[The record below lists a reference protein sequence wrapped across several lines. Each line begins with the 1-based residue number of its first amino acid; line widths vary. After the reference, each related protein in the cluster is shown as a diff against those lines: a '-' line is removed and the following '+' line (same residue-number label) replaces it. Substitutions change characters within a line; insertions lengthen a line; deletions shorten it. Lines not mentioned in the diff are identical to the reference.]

1 MVYMSNGL
9 WISERIQSSS
19 VTDKLDPEHPKG
31 RGGNSPFTEGDK
43 VCINHILGLSN
54 MINCVSISHT
64 SLGPLIQTGEIA
76 YCQSSLKLDKYGSR
90 VVYPIG
96 QSVISHP
103 VRH

>member
-1 MVYMSNGL
+1 MAFMSNGL
-9 WISERIQSSS
+9 WISGRIQSSC
-19 VTDKLDPEHPKG
+19 VTDKLDPEHPRSG
-31 RGGNSPFTEGDK
+31 GGNSPFTEEDK
-43 VCINHILGLSN
+43 VCINHLLGLSN
-54 MINCVSISHT
+54 MINCVSISHI

-76 YCQSSLKLDKYGSR
+76 YCQSSSKPDKYGSR